1 MKKILVISAVV
12 LVVVVAVA
20 AAGLAYAQTQTPPF
34 RMGSGM
40 MGAGRVSG
48 GAGYGPGMMRGRL
61 VATPGSGTNNSYGPG
76 MMGGWG
82 MMGGAGNGAMRQFM
96 VDALAKELGM
106 TSADVQTALQSGK
119 TPYQLAQEKG
129 LTPAQISDL
138 MQKMHDEALKQ
149 AVAAGALTQEQ
160 ADWMDQHMEQMWSNG
175 FGPGSGGCPGFNGQT
190 SSSPTN

>member
-1 MKKILVISAVV
+1 MKKVLVISAVV
-12 LVVVVAVA
+12 LVVVAAVA
-20 AAGLAYAQTQTPPF
+20 AVGLAYAQTQTPPY
-34 RMGSGM
+34 RM
-40 MGAGRVSG
+40 
-48 GAGYGPGMMRGRL
+48 GPGMMRGRL
-61 VATPGSGTNNSYGPG
+61 AATPGSGANNSYGPG
-76 MMGGWG
+76 MMGGRGGWS
-82 MMGGAGNGAMRQFM
+82 MMGSAGYGPMRQFM

-175 FGPGSGGCPGFNGQT
+175 LGPGFSGCPGMGGQT
-190 SSSPTN
+190 TSGSTN